1 VLEEFQVF
9 DTVGQAA
16 KSFGLTKEK
25 VAKNLPLG
33 L

>member
-1 VLEEFQVF
+1 VF